1 MKHKEQK
8 PLHRKI
14 TYSNLEVLKLHKYAF
29 FTPPKIL
36 TLLMLVG
43 LSTISQA
50 ELVVTEASIHLG
62 PMSKVPSAGYLT
74 IQNKS
79 QNEISIQALS
89 TDHFEK
95 VEWHETVIST
105 DGIAKMRMKKTPVI
119 PALSKVVLK
128 RGGKHL
134 MLYQPSKEIE
144 TKSEIDLVFKLSS
157 GIQQSFPVKI
167 HRHKKPHNH

>member
-29 FTPPKIL
+29 FTHPKIL

-62 PMSKVPSAGYLT
+62 PMSKIPSAGYLT

-89 TDHFEK
+89 SDHFEK

-105 DGIAKMRMKKTPVI
+105 DGIAKMRMEKKPVI

-128 RGGKHL
+128 RRGKHL

-144 TKSEIDLVFKLSS
+144 TKSEINLIFKLSS
-157 GIQQSFPVKI
+157 GLQQRFPAQI
-167 HRHKKPHNH
+167 HQQKKSHHH

>member
-14 TYSNLEVLKLHKYAF
+14 TYSDLEVLKLHKYAF

-62 PMSKVPSAGYLT
+62 PMSKIPSAGYLT

-89 TDHFEK
+89 SDHFEK

-105 DGIAKMRMKKTPVI
+105 DGIAKMRMEKKPVI

-128 RGGKHL
+128 RRGKHL

-144 TKSEIDLVFKLSS
+144 TKSEINLIFKLSS
-157 GIQQSFPVKI
+157 GLQQRFPAQI
-167 HRHKKPHNH
+167 HQHKKSRHH

>member
-8 PLHRKI
+8 LLHGKI
-14 TYSNLEVLKLHKYAF
+14 IYSNLGVLKLNKYAF
-29 FTPPKIL
+29 FTPAKIM
-36 TLLMLVG
+36 TLLMLIG
-43 LSTISQA
+43 LPPISQA
-50 ELVVTEASIHLG
+50 ELVVTEASIHLS
-62 PMSKVPSAGYLT
+62 PMSSIPSAGYMT

-89 TDHFEK
+89 SDDFKK

-105 DGIAKMRMKKTPVI
+105 DGIAKMRIKKNPVI
-119 PALSKVVLK
+119 PALSKVVLQ

-134 MLYQPSKEIE
+134 MLHQPSRAIE
-144 TKSEIDLVFKLSS
+144 TKSEIDLLFKLSS
-157 GIQQSFPVKI
+157 GLQQSFPVKI